1 MLRESERSICAGAE
15 GVVDSTHCR
24 SWITP
29 IRLPDGGYHNAGAMS
44 STSIV
49 SDSLL
54 NPMLYS
60 SHVAKR
66 QSGSKN
72 LKSVV
77 SLQTKLGA
85 TVKQWRN
92 KLGIT
97 QEELAWR
104 SELHRTYIA
113 DIERGG
119 RNITLRSIAQLA
131 AALQVSVESL
141 LGNAEADAGPKK
153 RGQHAGSGMGE
164 VLLVEDDP
172 ADMDLTLRAFKR
184 AKFANPVHVVRDG
197 AEALDYLFNTG
208 RYAKRKAVS
217 HTQLILLDLNLPK
230 VSGLDVLRRVK
241 AHEATRSIPV
251 VVLSG
256 SHRDENV
263 IESARLGAVNYII
276 KPVSFDSFCK
286 VASRLSLRWA
296 LLNPGGAEVPTVG

>member
-1 MLRESERSICAGAE
+1 
-15 GVVDSTHCR
+15 
-24 SWITP
+24 
-29 IRLPDGGYHNAGAMS
+29 
-44 STSIV
+44 
-49 SDSLL
+49 
-54 NPMLYS
+54 MLYS
-60 SHVAKR
+60 AHVAKR
-66 QSGSKN
+66 QSGSLN
-72 LKSVV
+72 LKSVA

-85 TVKQWRN
+85 TVRQCRK

-131 AALQVSVESL
+131 AALQVSVENL
-141 LGNAEADAGPKK
+141 LGHAEADAGPRK
-153 RGQHAGSGMGE
+153 RGLQAASGMGE

-172 ADMDLTLRAFKR
+172 ADLDLTLRAFRR

-208 RYAKRKAVS
+208 RYAKRKAAA
-217 HTQLILLDLNLPK
+217 HPQLILLDLNLPK
-230 VSGLDVLRRVK
+230 VAGLEVLRRVK
-241 AHEATRSIPV
+241 AEESTRSIPV

-256 SHRDENV
+256 SHRDEN
-263 IESARLGAVNYII
+263 ILESARLGAVNYII
-276 KPVSFDSFCK
+276 KPVSFDNFCK

-296 LLNPGGAEVPTVG
+296 LLNPGGAEIPSSG

>member
-1 MLRESERSICAGAE
+1 MLHSK
-15 GVVDSTHCR
+15 
-24 SWITP
+24 
-29 IRLPDGGYHNAGAMS
+29 
-44 STSIV
+44 
-49 SDSLL
+49 
-54 NPMLYS
+54 
-60 SHVAKR
+60 HVAKR
-66 QSGSKN
+66 QSGSRN
-72 LKSVV
+72 LKSVA

-85 TVKQWRN
+85 TVKQCRN

-131 AALQVSVESL
+131 AALQVTVESL
-141 LGNAEADAGPKK
+141 LGHAEAGPKK
-153 RGQHAGSGMGE
+153 RGLQAGPGMGE

-172 ADMDLTLRAFKR
+172 ADLDLTLRAFKR

-197 AEALDYLFNTG
+197 AAALDYLFNTG
-208 RYAKRKAVS
+208 RYAKRKAVA

-230 VSGLDVLRRVK
+230 VSGLEVLRRVK
-241 AHEATRSIPV
+241 AHESTRGIPV

-296 LLNPGGAEVPTVG
+296 LLNPGGAEIPSSG